1 MKTFTQLITELRQQV
16 NELLDI
22 YRNPNA
28 FTPKDSGIETKRE
41 REFRLAWERRAK
53 ARGGAGVYDKEL
65 KRLEKLRKTS
75 GPNRQPFPWKRY
87 TAGWWHPTNS
97 WLTFNQS
104 QGHHVVQVVKDPQRF
119 GITESEMNQAFEEH
133 IKKERLTKL
142 DRASQKFWEYE
153 TGLKPGEKIQPKHI
167 KLMIL
172 KHQIDLCI
180 PLETRVY
187 EKGWLKVPQVYGVS
201 KLYLLEGSSIPSMKA
216 AVSEILNVVGE
227 SIEVIITHKTPG
239 SKTKDYRISGI
250 AAAERFLAK

>member
-87 TAGWWHPTNS
+87 IAGWWHPTNS
-97 WLTFNQS
+97 WLTFNES

-142 DRASQKFWEYE
+142 DPVSQKVWEDD

-167 KLMIL
+167 KRMII
-172 KHQIDLCI
+172 KKQIDLCA

-187 EKGWLKVPQVYGVS
+187 EKGWLKVYGGS
-201 KLYLLEGSSIPSMKA
+201 TYPCTLEGSSVPSMKA
-216 AVSEILNVVGE
+216 AIGEIAGVAGE
-227 SIEVIITHKTPG
+227 SIEVDITHRTPG